1 MLNSRGMTLHA
12 LGSMPSFADI
22 LRQTM
27 ESVVTPREVEWLS
40 DLFRPVVLD
49 KYIPCWVDNL

>member
-1 MLNSRGMTLHA
+1 MLIRQRNSRILEITWRYKVLNSRGMTLHA

-27 ESVVTPREVEWLS
+27 
-40 DLFRPVVLD
+40 
-49 KYIPCWVDNL
+49 